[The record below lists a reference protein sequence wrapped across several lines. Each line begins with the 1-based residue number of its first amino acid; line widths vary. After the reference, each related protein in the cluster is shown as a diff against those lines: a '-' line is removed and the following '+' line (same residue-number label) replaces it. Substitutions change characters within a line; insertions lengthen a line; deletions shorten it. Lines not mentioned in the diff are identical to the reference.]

1 MELWLRLAQVEVF
14 VTSMDATIKLI
25 TLGDS
30 EVGKSSLLLRF
41 CENSFSLHRVKT
53 LGIDSKTRTLQ
64 FGDRLY
70 RVQVWDTAGQEKF
83 HTLSQNFYRRADGVL
98 LVYDVTQPAS
108 LESVHSWIAQIR
120 ERCNAPVVLVGNKT
134 DLLVQPSLDGEQVA
148 RSFGCRFFM
157 TSACSGLNVDTAFQC
172 LTEEVLQ
179 GKPELKRSGSR
190 LGLTKVD
197 RKGCC
202 SQSH

>member
-1 MELWLRLAQVEVF
+1 
-14 VTSMDATIKLI
+14 MDATIKLI

-41 CENSFSLHRVKT
+41 CDNSFSLHRVKT

-64 FGDRLY
+64 IRDRFY

-98 LVYDVTQPAS
+98 LVYDVTQPAT
-108 LESVHSWIAQIR
+108 LNSVHSWMAQIR
-120 ERCNAPVVLVGNKT
+120 ERCSAPVILVGNKT
-134 DLLVQPSLDGEQVA
+134 DLLAQPSPEGEEVA
-148 RSFGCRFFM
+148 RSFDCRFFL
-157 TSACSGLNVDTAFQC
+157 TSACSGFNVDTAFQC
-172 LTEEVLQ
+172 LAEEVLQ
-179 GKPELKRSGSR
+179 GKPKLKRSGSR
-190 LGLTKVD
+190 LALKKVS

-202 SQSH
+202 AQTH